1 VDNQPTPAELAK
13 QLAALQEEN
22 RQLNQ
27 SLRELRDDSKRWK
40 DLIDSA
46 ADTILIGRPPGDII
60 YANKSATEL
69 THYSNR
75 ELLSMNLGE
84 LFTESERRR
93 SPLRYELLH
102 RGMTVKTER
111 LLSRKDGS
119 TVPIEMNSKML
130 PDGTYHSSFR
140 DMTERKQAEEI
151 LRVSEKKFSQIFH
164 LSPDAISLTRIT
176 DGMFIDINRAY
187 CEISGWS
194 REEVI
199 GNNTLAEGIN
209 IWNHPQDRERM
220 VKLLRET
227 GEVQGFE
234 AEFRGK
240 DGRII
245 TGLLSARIIEIAD
258 ETYILT
264 VTKDIG
270 HWKNLQTKQQ
280 KLEEQMLR
288 AQKLES
294 LGVLAGGIA
303 HDFNNILMAVIGHCD
318 LAQRRL
324 PPESPAME
332 NLRQINLAASR
343 AADLANQ
350 MLAYSG
356 KGKFV
361 IEPLNISQIIIEM
374 EHILSV
380 SVSKKAVLRYDLE
393 KDLPSVEADATQL
406 QQIIM
411 NLVINASDAIGDNNG
426 TIAISTGEMD
436 CDAAYLQENWLND
449 KLSPGRYVFLEVADT
464 GCGIAEADINRIFEP
479 FYSTKF
485 TGRGLG
491 MAAVMGIVRGH
502 KGAIKI
508 YTELGKGSTIKV
520 LLPAS
525 SLSVTPQDSAS
536 ETILL
541 QETGTVLL
549 VDDEKTV
556 REIGRE
562 MLSDFGFESLS
573 AGNGIEALEIFKT
586 HHEKIRFV
594 LMDLTMPKMGGEET
608 FREFRRINPDVKV
621 IICSGYNEQEI
632 SQKFAGKGLAGFLKK
647 PYTLAELQ
655 DKIKYILQK

>member
-1 VDNQPTPAELAK
+1 VDNQPTLTELEK
-13 QLAALQEEN
+13 QLAALQKEN
-22 RQLNQ
+22 HQLNQ
-27 SLRELRDDSKRWK
+27 SLHVLKDYSDRWK

-46 ADTILIGRPPGDII
+46 ADTIFIGNPDGSII
-60 YANKSATEL
+60 YANKSATLL
-69 THYSNR
+69 THYSNQ

-84 LFTESERRR
+84 LFTEKERQR
-93 SPLRYELLH
+93 SPLRYELLNQ
-102 RGMTVKTER
+102 GKTVKTER

-130 PDGTYHSSFR
+130 PDGTYHSFFR
-140 DMTERKQAEEI
+140 DMSERKQAEEI

-164 LSPDAISLTRIT
+164 LSPDAIALTRIS
-176 DGMFIDINRAY
+176 DGMFIDVNQAY
-187 CEISGWS
+187 CDISGWS

-199 GNNTLAEGIN
+199 GSSSLAGGIN
-209 IWNHPQDRERM
+209 IWNHQQDRERM

-227 GEVQGFE
+227 GEVQGLE

-240 DGRII
+240 DGNII
-245 TGLLSARIIEIAD
+245 IGLLSARIIEITG
-258 ETYILT
+258 ETYVLT
-264 VTKDIG
+264 VTKDINN
-270 HWKNLQTKQQ
+270 WKSLLKKQQ
-280 KLEEQMLR
+280 KLEEQMLQ

-324 PPESPAME
+324 PVESPAME

-361 IEPLNISQIIIEM
+361 VEALNLSQIIIEM

-380 SVSKKAVLRYDLE
+380 SVSKKAVLRFDLE

-411 NLVINASDAIGDNNG
+411 NLVINASDAIGDDNG
-426 TIAISTGEMD
+426 TIAISTGSMD
-436 CDAAYLQENWLND
+436 CDTAYLQENWLND
-449 KLSPGRYVFLEVADT
+449 SLTPGHYVFLEVADT
-464 GCGIAEADINRIFEP
+464 GCGIAETDVNRIFEP

-525 SLSVTPQDSAS
+525 SLSATSQGPAS
-536 ETILL
+536 DTTIL

-549 VDDEKTV
+549 VDDEETV
-556 REIGRE
+556 RDIGQE
-562 MLSDFGFESLS
+562 MLSDFGFVSLT
-573 AGNGIEALEIFKT
+573 ACNGIEALEIFRE
-586 HHEKIRFV
+586 HHKKIRFV

-608 FREFRRINPDVKV
+608 FREFRRINPNIKV

-647 PYTLAELQ
+647 PYTLSELQ
-655 DKIKYILQK
+655 DKIKYVLQK

>member
-1 VDNQPTPAELAK
+1 MDNQPTPAELAK

-27 SLRELRDDSKRWK
+27 SLQELQDDSERWK
-40 DLIDSA
+40 NLIDSA

-60 YANKSATEL
+60 YANKSATVL

-102 RGMTVKTER
+102 QGMTVKTER
-111 LLSRKDGS
+111 FLSRKDGS

-176 DGMFIDINRAY
+176 DGMFIDINQAY

-194 REEVI
+194 REEVV
-199 GNNTLAEGIN
+199 GNNSLAEGIN
-209 IWNHPQDRERM
+209 IWNHQQDRERM

-227 GEVQGFE
+227 GEVQGLE

-258 ETYILT
+258 ETYVLT

-280 KLEEQMLR
+280 KLEEQMLQ

-361 IEPLNISQIIIEM
+361 IEPLNLSQIIIEM

-380 SVSKKAVLRYDLE
+380 SVSKKAVLRYELE

-426 TIAISTGEMD
+426 TIAISTGKMD

-508 YTELGKGSTIKV
+508 YTELDKGSTIKV

-525 SLSVTPQDSAS
+525 ALSVTPQDSAS
-536 ETILL
+536 ETTLL

-573 AGNGIEALEIFKT
+573 ACNGIEALEIFKT